1 MEKKNLEAIIEG
13 ILFAHGEA
21 VSLEKIAKTVKKD
34 EAEIKNALKNLEE
47 KYKSEGSGIAL
58 VYQKDKVKLISAPEV
73 GSYIE
78 KMIKEDFDENL
89 TPATLETLT
98 IAIYL
103 APVSRAEID
112 FIRGVNSGFMLRA
125 LLMRGLLERKPDP
138 KRPYIYLY
146 EPTFN
151 LLQYLGVKK
160 MEDLPE
166 YEKYHNILKSHEESG
181 EKQASL

>member
-1 MEKKNLEAIIEG
+1 MENKNLEAIIEG

-21 VSLEKIAKTVKKD
+21 VSLEKIAKTAKKN
-34 EAEIKNALKNLEE
+34 ESEIKNSLKNLEE
-47 KYKSEGSGIAL
+47 KYKDKNSGISL
-58 VYQKDKVKLISAPEV
+58 LYQKDKIKLISAPEV

-98 IAIYL
+98 IAVYL
-103 APVSRAEID
+103 APISRAEID

-125 LLMRGLLERKPDP
+125 LLMRGLLERRPDP

-151 LLQYLGVKK
+151 LLQYLGIKK
-160 MEDLPE
+160 VEDLPE
-166 YEKYHNILKSHEESG
+166 YEKYHNILKSHEENV
-181 EKQASL
+181 EKKDVL